1 VQSIIGDQCT
11 LIVKDI
17 ALGPSDMITT
27 TDETSEV
34 VPPTAL
40 TQFDWGGICKEKEK
54 GKGKGKGKEKEE
66 EVEGN
71 EKCAHDDNDNR
82 EKDEGSSTSTAV
94 SYKVAHI
101 SK

>member
-1 VQSIIGDQCT
+1 
-11 LIVKDI
+11 
-17 ALGPSDMITT
+17 MITT

-40 TQFDWGGICKEKEK
+40 TQFDWGGVCKEKE
-54 GKGKGKGKEKEE
+54 KGKEKEE

-71 EKCAHDDNDNR
+71 EKRACDDDDDR

-94 SYKVAHI
+94 SHKVARI